1 MTLDDTLG
9 RLQDAAW
16 EHVSSLPDNGAL
28 TNEQLA
34 GWAQVARAAGP
45 LLTALD
51 RTDLMQSIQRTA
63 TAIPARPAARA
74 TPDSTLMALAGALRE
89 VQDQLPPDETSREN
103 TRDVVALVIQSTAR
117 TTAAAARD
125 SRNPQVQN
133 LSTDLD
139 AAAVEAHTAVQDP
152 QARAVPMAEG
162 APARSQER
170 VVDAQAQQR
179 AHERRQAMSSTQ
191 DGPSQARGRRM

>member
-1 MTLDDTLG
+1 MTLDDSLG

-16 EHVSSLPDNGAL
+16 EHVASLPDTGAL

-34 GWAQVARAAGP
+34 GWAQVASAARP

-63 TAIPARPAARA
+63 AAIPARPAAKA
-74 TPDSTLMALAGALRE
+74 TADPTLVTIANTLHE
-89 VQDQLPPDETSREN
+89 VQEQLPPDEASREN

-133 LSTDLD
+133 LSTELD
-139 AAAVEAHTAVQDP
+139 AAAIEAHSVIEDPKAQSVPTPSGAADAPREDTASPRVS
-152 QARAVPMAEG
+152 
-162 APARSQER
+162 APRRDNPPRS
-170 VVDAQAQQR
+170 AP
-179 AHERRQAMSSTQ
+179 TQ
-191 DGPSQARGRRM
+191 THGRKM